1 MEAKR
6 NENAKKENV
15 NSNDKCNSGS
25 KKKKKILGGLADSQ
39 KTFESLDGIRD
50 NL

>member
-1 MEAKR
+1 MKFRKQE
-6 NENAKKENV
+6 
-15 NSNDKCNSGS
+15 
-25 KKKKKILGGLADSQ
+25 KKKILGGLADSQ

>member
-25 KKKKKILGGLADSQ
+25 KKKRKYWGVWLTHRRLLRA
-39 KTFESLDGIRD
+39 
-50 NL
+50 